1 MTPGAV
7 GGKNNT
13 VGQGLASLTLTHAA
27 LAIQKA
33 IQNPKLSPQAPEGHS
48 CASLPR
54 PGGTAV
60 IGPQLRLAL
69 RSPQR
74 VPRPNEVITAQ

>member
-13 VGQGLASLTLTHAA
+13 VGQGLTSLTLTHAA
-27 LAIQKA
+27 LSIQKA